1 MVIKEQELKEF
12 TAVLRGMESYNKIRK
27 ELTSKLLDKLY
38 MYDKKHDKILS
49 EVYDIKNDQ
58 APQVLYAQHNY
69 DNGSHS
75 FDLFINYEQERE
87 FVLQYLAKL
96 INIVYYMK
104 KYLNGD
110 FEGLDDMESVGDMID
125 LNNEYIQQKMDTINA
140 FIETFED
147 EPGFVKIFSFN
158 FEDFTY
164 KKYIDTLEVFTYL
177 SNMFKKQNNFIQAS
191 INDVFTDFKKTIQ
204 KNMKFGA
211 SLKYKFNKDFR
222 SNIDGILVEQRESVA
237 TDFQE
242 KTDLVLKFVDLYS
255 RSSFEEWSAGYVDYL
270 SSLTGRKFE
279 QIH

>member
-12 TAVLRGMESYNKIRK
+12 TAVLNGMESYNKVRK

-58 APQVLYAQHNY
+58 APQVLYDHHNY

-87 FVLQYLAKL
+87 LILQYLAKL
-96 INIVYYMK
+96 INIVYYIK
-104 KYLNGD
+104 KYQNGD
-110 FEGLDDMESVGDMID
+110 FEGLYDIDSVGDMID

-164 KKYIDTLEVFTYL
+164 KKYTDTLEVFTYL

-191 INDVFTDFKKTIQ
+191 INDVFTDFKETIQ

-211 SLKYKFNKDFR
+211 FLKYKFNKNFR
-222 SNIDGILVEQRESVA
+222 SNIDGILVKQRESVA

-242 KTDLVLKFVDLYS
+242 KTDLLLKFVDLYS

>member
-12 TAVLRGMESYNKIRK
+12 TAVLQGMESYNKVRK

-58 APQVLYAQHNY
+58 APQVLYAHHNY

-96 INIVYYMK
+96 INIVYYIK
-104 KYLNGD
+104 KYQNGD
-110 FEGLDDMESVGDMID
+110 FEGLHDMDCVEDMID

-164 KKYIDTLEVFTYL
+164 KKYTDTLEVFTYL

-191 INDVFTDFKKTIQ
+191 INDVFTDFKETIQ

-211 SLKYKFNKDFR
+211 SLKYKFNKNFR
-222 SNIDGILVEQRESVA
+222 SNIDGILVEQRESIA

-255 RSSFEEWSAGYVDYL
+255 RPSFEEWSTGYVDYL